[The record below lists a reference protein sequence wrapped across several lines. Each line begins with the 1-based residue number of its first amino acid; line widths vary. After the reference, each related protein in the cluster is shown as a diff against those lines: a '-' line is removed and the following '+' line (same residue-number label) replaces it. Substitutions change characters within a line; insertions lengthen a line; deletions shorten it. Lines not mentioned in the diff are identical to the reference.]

1 VQGFSERTKEN
12 GEKVPSEKPVLW
24 PILQRKV
31 LNELHSEKYN
41 NYLIFVLSMTF
52 VIFRGLFPA
61 TCVQNT
67 SVVVHPLSC
76 DMIFYA
82 SFQGEWAPWLWGCT
96 VYNWLIRKVC
106 MFTLTPTVSCNMAST
121 VSYPVF
127 IFI

>member
-1 VQGFSERTKEN
+1 MQGFSERTKEN

-82 SFQGEWAPWLWGCT
+82 SFQGEWAP
-96 VYNWLIRKVC
+96 
-106 MFTLTPTVSCNMAST
+106 
-121 VSYPVF
+121 
-127 IFI
+127 